1 MAERPT
7 SLSSQVI
14 AEGREA
20 EMFKSILVAWDGSEH
35 AKRALA
41 EAVDLAR
48 TQDGRLTL
56 LTVAAPLHVWPGYV
70 PPISEADLVDA
81 AEQTLAEGEALVPE
95 GIPVSGRTA
104 AGHPGTELLKRAEAA
119 DHDLIVMG
127 SRGRGAVRSAFLG
140 SVSHFVLNHTTV
152 PVLIIH
158 DGERESAVS
167 EGDS

>member
-1 MAERPT
+1 MAQRPT

-14 AEGREA
+14 AEGRET

-104 AGHPGTELLKRAEAA
+104 AGHPGTELLKRAAAA

-127 SRGRGAVRSAFLG
+127 SRGRGAVRSAVLG
-140 SVSHFVLNHTTV
+140 STSHFVLNQATV

-158 DGERESAVS
+158 DRGSES
-167 EGDS
+167 

>member
-1 MAERPT
+1 
-7 SLSSQVI
+7 
-14 AEGREA
+14 
-20 EMFKSILVAWDGSEH
+20 MFRSILVAWDGSEH

-48 TQDGRLTL
+48 TQGARLTL
-56 LTVAAPLHVWPGYV
+56 ETVAPPLRVWPGYV
-70 PPISEADLVDA
+70 PPITESDLISS
-81 AEQTLAEGEALVPE
+81 AEKILAEGEALVPD

-104 AGHPGTELLKRAEAA
+104 TGDPGLVLVKRAAAA

-140 SVSHFVLNHTTV
+140 SVSHYVLNHTTV

-158 DGERESAVS
+158 DGASES
-167 EGDS
+167 GDSAP

>member
-1 MAERPT
+1 
-7 SLSSQVI
+7 
-14 AEGREA
+14 
-20 EMFKSILVAWDGSEH
+20 MFKSILVAWDGSEH

-41 EAVDLAR
+41 EAVDLAG
-48 TQDGRLTL
+48 TQDARLTL
-56 LTVAAPLHVWPGYV
+56 LTVAPPLQVWPGYV
-70 PPISEADLVDA
+70 PPISEADLISA
-81 AEQTLAEGEALVPE
+81 AEKTLAEGEALVPE

-104 AGHPGTELLKRAEAA
+104 AGDPGAELVRRAGAA

-158 DGERESAVS
+158 DGDRESEAS
-167 EGDS
+167 AAKSAS

>member
-1 MAERPT
+1 
-7 SLSSQVI
+7 
-14 AEGREA
+14 
-20 EMFKSILVAWDGSEH
+20 MFKSILVAWDGSEH

-48 TQDGRLTL
+48 TQDARLTL

-70 PPISEADLVDA
+70 PPVSEADLISA
-81 AEQTLAEGEALVPE
+81 AEKILAEGEALVPD

-104 AGHPGTELLKRAEAA
+104 AGDPGVELLKRAGAA

-140 SVSHFVLNHTTV
+140 SVSHFVLNHTTI
-152 PVLIIH
+152 PVLIVH
-158 DGERESAVS
+158 DGNRESGAS
-167 EGDS
+167 AATP